1 MKEWKVHL
9 RAQID
14 DHIVVE
20 AETEE
25 EAREA
30 AESDW
35 SFVEAHSW
43 ETVSIREVERQ
54 EE

>member
-1 MKEWKVHL
+1 MKEWKVRL

-14 DHIVVE
+14 DDMVVE

-30 AESDW
+30 ASRDW

-43 ETVSIREVERQ
+43 ETVSVEEVEER
-54 EE
+54 E